1 MLSNRCLVAVLLN
14 STLIWM
20 PVPGFAQALGTPGRP
35 APTSASYVSGLHII
49 VLDGQDAVNSIN
61 TRNGI
66 NPWIRVLDANGQG
79 VPGADVVFEAPED
92 GPGGTFRNHGNLIR
106 VKSDNAGQALVTF
119 TPNDRPGRFQIL
131 VTARVGASSSEIA
144 IRQTNDSKARSVYL
158 KGAPKP
164 WYGDW
169 RWWAAIGGGAAVGV
183 MAMSAGGGPTT
194 PAVTI
199 APGTGIVGGPK

>member
-1 MLSNRCLVAVLLN
+1 MTSNRCLVSVLLTI
-14 STLIWM
+14 TLIGM
-20 PVPGFAQALGTPGRP
+20 PVAGVAQTPGTPASP
-35 APTSASYVSGLHII
+35 ARSSVSGLHII

-66 NPWIRVLDANGQG
+66 NPWIRVLDSAGQG
-79 VPGADVVFEAPED
+79 VPGADVVFEAPEN

-106 VKSDNAGQALVTF
+106 VKSDSAGQALVTF

-131 VTARVGASSSEIA
+131 VTARVGASSSEIT
-144 IRQTNDSKARSVYL
+144 IRQTNDAKARAVYL

-169 RWWAAIGGGAAVGV
+169 RWWAVLGGGAAVGV
-183 MAMSAGGGPTT
+183 LAVSAGGGST
-194 PAVTI
+194 
-199 APGTGIVGGPK
+199 APGPGIVGGPQ